1 MTREQAID
9 LCVAQVIDR
18 RTLRRR
24 FSVPDALI
32 DMMIKPIAARI
43 APDVRSL
50 FKAQF
55 GPLR

>member
-9 LCVAQVIDR
+9 HCVAQVIDKQ
-18 RTLRRR
+18 TLRRR

-32 DMMIKPIAARI
+32 DMMIKPIATRI
-43 APDVRSL
+43 APDVRVL